1 LTPLAIDDPE
11 RLAKGGYLSPGRY
24 LEPGFMALEADR
36 LWPRV
41 WQVAGRV
48 AEIPNPGDWI
58 TYDLLDLA
66 IIVVRGEDGV
76 VRGFQNVCPHR
87 GSRLVDGRGSSP
99 RFVCPYHCWAFEL
112 DGALAAVPE
121 REGFPPLDARRQALR
136 RVAVEAAAGFVFV
149 HPDPD
154 AEPLAAWLEGI
165 SEELALY
172 RFDEMSCFL
181 RRRLELPCNWKTCL
195 DAFQEVYHVRG
206 IHPQLLPGL
215 KIGLSTFRYFG
226 AHSRMINPNGDERA
240 RGSGTEDDLD
250 LIAAF
255 RRSKAEAASIDIGG
269 LEERRITANF
279 QYNVF
284 PNLSINTHATG
295 CQLFRF
301 LPHASDPQ
309 RCSVD
314 ISLLERVAPGR
325 AKPPEAEPLELG
337 SLDSGVGFGRSLE
350 GFELPAS
357 VESFGED
364 LLQIYAAAL
373 DQDFGA
379 LVDIQRGLRTRGL
392 RELVLGHQEQRI
404 LHWNLL
410 LDRCLEGEGFD
421 DALRTRMADRAQ

>member
-1 LTPLAIDDPE
+1 
-11 RLAKGGYLSPGRY
+11 
-24 LEPGFMALEADR
+24 MALEADR

-48 AEIPNPGDWI
+48 AEIPNRGDWI

-66 IIVVRGEDGV
+66 IIVVRGGDGV
-76 VRGFQNVCPHR
+76 VRAFQNVCPHR
-87 GSRLVDGRGSSP
+87 GSRLVDGRGSSS

-112 DGALAAVPE
+112 DGVLAAVPE
-121 REGFPPLDARRQALR
+121 REDFPPLDDQRQGLR
-136 RVAVEAAAGFVFV
+136 RVSAETAGGFVFV

-154 AEPLAAWLEGI
+154 PEPLAAWLGGV

-215 KIGLSTFRYFG
+215 KTARSTFRYFG
-226 AHSRMINPNGDERA
+226 AHSRMINPNGEESA

-255 RRSKAEAASIDIGG
+255 RRSKAEAAKLDISQ
-269 LEERRITANF
+269 LEELRITANF

-301 LPHASDPQ
+301 LPHPRDPQ

-314 ISLLERVAPGR
+314 VAFLERVAPGLER
-325 AKPPEAEPLELG
+325 PPEAELLDLG
-337 SLDSGVGFGRSLE
+337 SLDTGMGFGRSLE
-350 GFELPAS
+350 GFKLPAS
-357 VESFGED
+357 AESFGDD
-364 LLQIYAAAL
+364 LTQIYAAAL
-373 DQDFGA
+373 DQDFAA
-379 LVDIQRGLRTRGL
+379 LVDVQRGLGTRGL
-392 RELVLGHQEQRI
+392 RELVLGRQEQRV

-410 LDRCLEGEGFD
+410 LDTYLDGEGFEGS
-421 DALRTRMADRAQ
+421 LQTRLADQAK